1 MFDFNKAVCRLTLAA
16 IFRESQWWARCR
28 AGNSWGPSTLMKQGV
43 KLFLTWEDVW
53 EELPPDVRLALEP
66 AKGTESQTTQTA
78 SLFGETVLSA
88 HERKIMALLKPDEPR
103 QIDEI
108 VERLE
113 PQLSSCEIFAALFEL
128 ELAGRVKQLPGKN
141 FVKSL

>member
-1 MFDFNKAVCRLTLAA
+1 
-16 IFRESQWWARCR
+16 
-28 AGNSWGPSTLMKQGV
+28 MKQAA
-43 KLFLTWEDVW
+43 KLVATWEDVG

-88 HERKIMALLKPDEPR
+88 HERKIMALLKPDEAR
-103 QIDEI
+103 NIDEI

-113 PQLSSCEIFAALFEL
+113 RQLSSSEIFAALFEL
-128 ELAGRVKQLPGKN
+128 ELAGRVKRLPGKN
-141 FVKSL
+141 FVKSLSLLSVSYRLSAFIWYSERYSLGEGALAHSVCL